1 MKNKKGITLVELI
14 ISVALISIVVLFL
27 FQLFLDVRYSDR
39 KVDYARNNQQ
49 ERAIILKTIQDD
61 FLDYGLIGLSD
72 TSSTST
78 TLILDFTFNQEK
90 QGKLV
95 ATANSISYTKANGE
109 TEKWILEDENMYYN
123 VRCVSYTK
131 NNLDEG
137 DFYSILFQIPLVVSK
152 KSGNAI
158 DDLEFFYIGQ
168 KTDLLVDHFV
178 DKTTLG
184 SYDINSCS
192 K

>member
-49 ERAIILKTIQDD
+49 ERAIILKTVQDD

-72 TSSTST
+72 TSSTAT
-78 TLILDFTFNQEK
+78 TLILDFSFNQEK

-109 TEKWILEDENMYYN
+109 TEKWVL
-123 VRCVSYTK
+123 
-131 NNLDEG
+131 
-137 DFYSILFQIPLVVSK
+137 
-152 KSGNAI
+152 
-158 DDLEFFYIGQ
+158 
-168 KTDLLVDHFV
+168 
-178 DKTTLG
+178 
-184 SYDINSCS
+184 
-192 K
+192 